1 MISVFDTHPVTFE
14 GKKRTLTISYNGVL
28 CKDANG
34 TVTTDIDF
42 DVNRPLN
49 VRPKILTLRRSVF
62 LWQNIALY
70 LN

>member
-1 MISVFDTHPVTFE
+1 MITIMISTVSTIGTYPMLDTNTIH
-14 GKKRTLTISYNGVL
+14 KKRPSTL
-28 CKDANG
+28 
-34 TVTTDIDF
+34 
-42 DVNRPLN
+42 NRPLN